1 MRILFPCKIPLQTV
15 RKPFHTSLPS
25 FVRLH
30 QFPSATD
37 ANIIIY
43 LFLELFTEITFWKIL
58 PFCNEKI
65 CLSSRNTFNQVNWKF
80 LPAQSMLNGTHRK
93 WEIFTRESF
102 PGTVQDKKKV
112 GCPLQGHVLEP
123 FLSREVKIRPDQTIF
138 QSFKSNIITKNV
150 CYQAGHDSFPQ
161 PLWQHP
167 TLINFPRHANSRRGR
182 KQPENSTS
190 PWGAIFA
197 KQVYRHLYSAG
208 EREHSFTCYT
218 VDTVERWF
226 LRKSGKISFSFVLA
240 LLFVS
245 SCAAEGQVLIRIA
258 YFPSR

>member
-1 MRILFPCKIPLQTV
+1 MGATIDLRDWFWTFLQSDLSGSFIFMRILFPCKIPLQTV

-30 QFPSATD
+30 QFPSVTD

-102 PGTVQDKKKV
+102 PGTVQDKKSRLSPPGTCTWTLPQQRSEDTPWSNDISIIQIQYYHKE
-112 GCPLQGHVLEP
+112 CVL
-123 FLSREVKIRPDQTIF
+123 
-138 QSFKSNIITKNV
+138 
-150 CYQAGHDSFPQ
+150 
-161 PLWQHP
+161 
-167 TLINFPRHANSRRGR
+167 
-182 KQPENSTS
+182 
-190 PWGAIFA
+190 
-197 KQVYRHLYSAG
+197 
-208 EREHSFTCYT
+208 
-218 VDTVERWF
+218 
-226 LRKSGKISFSFVLA
+226 
-240 LLFVS
+240 
-245 SCAAEGQVLIRIA
+245 
-258 YFPSR
+258 PSRPWLLPSAPLTTPHTHKFSAPCK